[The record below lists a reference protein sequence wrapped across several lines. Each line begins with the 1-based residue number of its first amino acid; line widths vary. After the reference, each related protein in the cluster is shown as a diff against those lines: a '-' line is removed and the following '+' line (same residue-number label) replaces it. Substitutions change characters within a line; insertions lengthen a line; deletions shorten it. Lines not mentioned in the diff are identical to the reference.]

1 MSKHI
6 VHPIQPVYNQ
16 YSRILILGSFP
27 SPKSREEGFFYGNPQ
42 NRFWRIMAF
51 VYDEPTPETV
61 EEKNDFLLRNGIA
74 LWDVVAECTI
84 EGASDASITDV
95 RPNDLSEILNTA
107 AIEAIHYRHKSN
119 SALPSAL

>member
-61 EEKNDFLLRNGIA
+61 EEKKRFSF
-74 LWDVVAECTI
+74 T
-84 EGASDASITDV
+84 
-95 RPNDLSEILNTA
+95 
-107 AIEAIHYRHKSN
+107 
-119 SALPSAL
+119 